1 MFKTENLYQND
12 DAWKNKKLGNSNETI
27 GSWGC
32 LLTSVTMMLNGIG
45 YDETPATVN
54 EKMKAKGGFQGAFFI
69 PSVLPYAFPNIIYK
83 DMEPCENFP
92 APIARIDA
100 AVASGKPVIL
110 QVDWNKQ
117 AGIQTHFVLVK
128 EKQGDDYVLYDP
140 YRYGGDGPGKD
151 VLLTQRYKYNGQK
164 LENEIS
170 AVLWFDAYG
179 IPPQPPEP
187 KKPVAIP
194 ADSISVYVAEDD
206 LAFRDDPSV
215 GGYLLKRLEGEVE
228 LKSLESAATTKS
240 KLGVNGQWLHAQ
252 DPEGVQGY
260 TAAWYLSE
268 VKGAPPPG
276 SETTAAAT
284 PAATTT
290 TTTAAATTTAASTGS
305 AANAPK
311 STKPLPAGAMSLI
324 PTDNVAFRTS
334 TAISPE
340 TLIRRIPVTEK
351 VISLEPSDQ
360 TIKKIGVMGEWLNV
374 RDETG
379 VDGYVA
385 AWYVKYASGSTAA
398 TAEAAAPAAPA
409 AASNKV
415 KTTAQAVSF
424 RSEPKI
430 TAASLI
436 RYLGLG
442 EELTIAEPGGE
453 SKIGSNTQWLKV
465 KDASGREGY
474 VAAWFVAR

>member
-12 DAWKNKKLGNSNETI
+12 EKWTKKKLGNSNETI
-27 GSWGC
+27 GGWGC

-45 YDETPATVN
+45 YDETPETVN
-54 EKMKAKGGFQGAFFI
+54 DKMKEKGGFQGAFFI
-69 PSVLPYAFPNIIYK
+69 PSVLPYAFPNIVYK
-83 DMEPCENFP
+83 DMEPCESFP
-92 APIARIDA
+92 APVARIDA
-100 AVASGKPVIL
+100 AVAAGKPVIL

-128 EKQGDDYVLYDP
+128 EKQGDDYILYDP
-140 YRYGGDGPGKD
+140 YKYPGDSPAKD

-164 LENEIS
+164 LANEIS

-179 IPPQPPEP
+179 LPSQPP
-187 KKPVAIP
+187 KKKDPVPLP
-194 ADSISVYVAEDD
+194 ADSLSVYVAEDD

-228 LKSLESAATTKS
+228 LKSLESAETTKS

-260 TAAWYLSE
+260 TAAWYLSDK
-268 VKGAPPPG
+268 KGAPLSG
-276 SETTAAAT
+276 SEAAGSTPTAVTGTTSAT
-284 PAATTT
+284 
-290 TTTAAATTTAASTGS
+290 
-305 AANAPK
+305 
-311 STKPLPAGAMSLI
+311 STKPLPVGALSLI

-340 TLIRRIPVTEK
+340 TLIRRIPITEK
-351 VISLEPSDQ
+351 VISLEPPAN
-360 TIKKIGVMGEWLNV
+360 TIKKIGVMGEWINV

-379 VDGYVA
+379 RDGYVA
-385 AWYVKYASGSTAA
+385 AWYVKYESGSTAA
-398 TAEAAAPAAPA
+398 TAEAAAPASVTA
-409 AASNKV
+409 ANQV
-415 KTTAQAVSF
+415 KTTAQGVSF
-424 RSEPKI
+424 RSEPKV

-436 RYLGLG
+436 RYLGLS

-453 SKIGSNTQWLKV
+453 SKIGSNNQWLKV
-465 KDASGREGY
+465 KDAGGREGY